1 MKKIK
6 RWIIGL
12 AIIALPASIYF
23 APQYAPF
30 IPVAQ
35 DMLAYIVGDNGTSL
49 VRQWTE

>member
-12 AIIALPASIYF
+12 AMVALPVTAIF

-30 IPVAQ
+30 IPVAK
-35 DMLAYIVGDNGTSL
+35 DVLAYIVGDNGTSL
-49 VRQWTE
+49 VKQWTE